1 MAGKIPA
8 VVRKELELR
17 RKALEA
23 NIAELPQLEVPLR
36 KIDAVLTEMNG
47 LSAQQASLTAS
58 KQGVTKRLRE
68 INLEGQRLLTFVDAG
83 VREHYGTRSERLV
96 EFGQQPFRSQPRLQ
110 LVGEDGKPVVKRKK
124 SAAEPAEPAA
134 PPSNE

>member
-96 EFGQQPFRSQPRLQ
+96 EFGQQPFRSQPRLK